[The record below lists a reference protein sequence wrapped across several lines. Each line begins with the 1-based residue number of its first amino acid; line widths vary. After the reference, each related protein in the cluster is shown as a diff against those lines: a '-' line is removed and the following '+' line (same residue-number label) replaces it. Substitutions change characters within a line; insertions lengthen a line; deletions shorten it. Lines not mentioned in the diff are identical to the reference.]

1 MKKPLAVTS
10 LTCILVVVANIAAA
24 ATLSDKRIKEQNEI
38 YKTWWGTEL
47 EWRFNELPQSGMV
60 EKHRMPWAGHIYPDN
75 AGGCIY
81 VLQKYDRA
89 FHQGRP
95 LSAEFERRDIRIH
108 RTPQIRR
115 GGLLGLRRVRV
126 IATPDW
132 AGHCNGWAAA
142 AIRHAEPRNNVTR
155 NGVVFS
161 PSDIKGLLAELYVY
175 SNHELLGGEEG
186 GAVNP
191 AMFHVILS
199 NWLGLGKHPIAMD
212 NTLGEEIWNY
222 PIYSYKSSSYKHG
235 DRGVEVSTNIGYVN
249 STNREYDVAPKRVQ
263 FLYLHYYLELDEDGR
278 ITEGNYYRDSNRI
291 DLLWVPLQPTPGGEA
306 GNKEGNRYLDVKEVL
321 SIWRDS
327 VPKQYRNQ
335 WYNINPYPD
344 DAIVDEEEKAA
355 VSEKAEEGDAAEATS
370 SEKPAVSEE
379 SRPGDTAEDEA
390 EPTSAGSN

>member
-1 MKKPLAVTS
+1 MKRLPAVTP
-10 LTCILVVVANIAAA
+10 LILVFILTSTVVA
-24 ATLSDKRIKEQNEI
+24 ATLSDKRVKEQNEI

-47 EWRFNELPQSGMV
+47 EWRFDELPASGMV
-60 EKHRMPWAGHIYPDN
+60 GKHRMPWAGHIYPDN

-89 FHQGRP
+89 FHRGRP
-95 LSAEFERRDIRIH
+95 LAADFERRDIRIH

-142 AIRHAEPRNNVTR
+142 AIRHAEPKNSVTR
-155 NGVVFS
+155 NGVVFA

-191 AMFHVILS
+191 AMFHVMVT
-199 NWLGLGKHPIAMD
+199 NWIGLGKHPIAMD

-222 PIYSYKSSSYKHG
+222 PIYSYKSSAAKRG
-235 DRGVEVSTNIGYVN
+235 DRLVEVSTNIGFVN
-249 STNREYDVAPKRVQ
+249 STNREYDVAPKRYQ
-263 FLYLHYYLELDEDGR
+263 FLYLHYYLDLDADGR
-278 ITEGNYYRDSNRI
+278 VIGGGYYRDSNRI
-291 DLLWVPLQPTPGGEA
+291 DLLWVPLQPTPGGQE
-306 GNKEGNRYLDVKEVL
+306 GNKEGNPHLDVKEVL
-321 SIWRDS
+321 AIWRDS
-327 VPKQYRNQ
+327 VPEEHRNQ

-344 DAIVDEEEKAA
+344 DAIIDDEEEAA
-355 VSEKAEEGDAAEATS
+355 AGTPDDDTEEDETADAETASSDERQGDAASDNEAES
-370 SEKPAVSEE
+370 SEA
-379 SRPGDTAEDEA
+379 D
-390 EPTSAGSN
+390 AG